1 MNLVLPLALVAA
13 SAAAAFFLFRMRA
26 EHKQRLLNEFIT
38 NKMPSG
44 LITLDRHGRITG
56 HNPASDRIFEGKLST
71 NSMLRDVI
79 RESDSLDELLA
90 RCLKTGETFTR
101 IEFNAPVTPHGDKR
115 IGINLSPIINAG
127 GEIEGSICL
136 LSDLTEIVELQ
147 NQIKLKENFAAL
159 GEMSAGIAHEFKNS
173 IATIVG
179 YAQMSTSETDVET
192 LRGYAWEI
200 QKESQSLSVIVTD
213 FLNFARPVNTSL
225 QEMDLVELLAAVID
239 DLKHLRPGDYEVSFK
254 SSAAAP
260 VSCDATLMRQVF
272 LNLLINAIEAGAEM
286 GISGRILAAVD
297 HLRERDRDYVRIV
310 IEDNGCGIPSH
321 KTQKI
326 FLPFFTTKSHGTGLG
341 LSLVQ
346 KIVLAHNGRV
356 EVQSAEN
363 KGTRFTI
370 LLPHAQKAFPG

>member
-1 MNLVLPLALVAA
+1 MNFILPFLLLAAVAA
-13 SAAAAFFLFRMRA
+13 TTILLFRIRA

-44 LITLDRHGRITG
+44 LITLNRRGRIIG

-71 NSMLRDVI
+71 SSMLRDVI
-79 RESDSLDELLA
+79 RESESLDELLA

-127 GEIEGSICL
+127 GKIEGAICL

-173 IATIVG
+173 IATILG
-179 YAQMSTSETDVET
+179 YAQMSASESDLET
-192 LRGYAWEI
+192 LRGYAREVH
-200 QKESQSLSVIVTD
+200 KESQALSVMVTD
-213 FLNFARPVNTSL
+213 FLNFARPVNTSI
-225 QEMDLVELLAAVID
+225 QEADLIELLETVIS
-239 DLKHLRPGDYEVSFK
+239 DLKNLRPGEYDVAFETGITAV
-254 SSAAAP
+254 

-272 LNLLINAIEAGAEM
+272 LNLLINAVEAAEADRR
-286 GISGRILAAVD
+286 GRILVTVD
-297 HLRERDRDYVRIV
+297 RTRERDRDYVRV
-310 IEDNGCGIPSH
+310 VVEDNGHGIPSH
-321 KTQKI
+321 QMQKI

-346 KIVLAHNGRV
+346 KIVLAHNGRI
-356 EVQSAEN
+356 EVQSVES
-363 KGTRFTI
+363 KGTRFVLT
-370 LLPHAQKAFPG
+370 LPQTEKIVTG